1 MKTVIIGSGSWGTA
15 LGQAL
20 ADNQEDVLIYGKS
33 KVKSMISIKITKIK
47 SFLTIP
53 Y

>member
-20 ADNQEDVLIYGKS
+20 ADNKQDVLIYGKS
-33 KVKSMISIKITKIK
+33 KVKLMISIKIIKIK
-47 SFLTIP
+47 SFLMIL